1 MKTVGKS
8 VNFIRSF
15 ALTQFSC
22 QQGSHRLVYKKI
34 CSAKVYINNM
44 SLIITIKR
52 SSMRIKGCL
61 FEME

>member
-8 VNFIRSF
+8 VDFICSF

-22 QQGSHRLVYKKI
+22 QQGSHMLVYKKI
-34 CSAKVYINNM
+34 CSAKLYINNM
-44 SLIITIKR
+44 PLIITPKR
-52 SSMRIKGCL
+52 SPMRIKGWL